1 MVSDATR
8 NRQAPG
14 ANAWPLLA
22 LREILNSSGE
32 KGREV
37 QLKLVGGT
45 LKKRFALEKVRDL
58 LK

>member
-1 MVSDATR
+1 MTPPATGS
-8 NRQAPG
+8 APG

-22 LREILNSSGE
+22 LREVLSTAGE

-45 LKKRFALEKVRDL
+45 LKKRFALEKVREL